1 MLIMQGRRDYQVTV
15 DGDLARWQAGLAGRP
30 DVTIRVYDADDHM
43 FFAGAGKSA
52 PADYERPRHVD
63 AAVVADIAGW
73 LVPGGGKGPI
83 ARLISGMRRQA
94 PVSYGWLRLSKF

>member
-1 MLIMQGRRDYQVTV
+1 MAGGCSIGKRM
-15 DGDLARWQAGLAGRP
+15 GLAGRP
-30 DVTIRVYDADDHM
+30 GVTIRVHDADDHM

-73 LVPGGGKGPI
+73 LVPGGGNGPI
-83 ARLISGMRRQA
+83 TRLISGMRRQA

>member
-1 MLIMQGRRDYQVTV
+1 MRD
-15 DGDLARWQAGLAGRP
+15 
-30 DVTIRVYDADDHM
+30 YDADDHM

-73 LVPGGGKGPI
+73 LVPGGGGNGPI
-83 ARLISGMRRQA
+83 TRLISGMRRQA
-94 PVSYGWLRLSKF
+94 PVRYGWLRLSKF